1 MQVRG
6 VGSSP
11 SNRKSSFSLEFYIE
25 RFEFVL
31 RLPFGLTPYS
41 WITQIKHCVLSPMFN
56 MDASKIG
63 FFIHFVDQ
71 YEGLKNNRLN
81 L

>member
-1 MQVRG
+1 
-6 VGSSP
+6 
-11 SNRKSSFSLEFYIE
+11 
-25 RFEFVL
+25 
-31 RLPFGLTPYS
+31 
-41 WITQIKHCVLSPMFN
+41 

-81 L
+81 LWLTDEKKKKNLRK